1 MHKVRVLG
9 FGQISGQ
16 KIIQIS
22 AESQRKKVGLRPTLW
37 ERLFGI
43 LFCLQQFQM
52 ALYYFIFHHGE
63 RAQNTQLCERK
74 MKKGVKNHCKIKFQ
88 TLP

>member
-1 MHKVRVLG
+1 MRVLG

-22 AESQRKKVGLRPTLW
+22 AESQRKKVGLRPTLMGAFVW
-37 ERLFGI
+37 NFI
-43 LFCLQQFQM
+43 LQHFQT